1 MFEKTRQSRVSP
13 ASPYIPP
20 PRRSG
25 RSPALPYPPGGQNE
39 YSRFF
44 HSTQPAFP
52 GRAMPE
58 KTTLFLA
65 DETRSEHFCAVQ
77 GELGLTCPIE
87 GWAKRNAAH
96 QNFSEQLFMS
106 LFGHPETM
114 KRRVG
119 WAERQRSPPNNFS
132 RQAVI
137 CVSLGLF
144 RVFWSSRE
152 RTFRNSCSRP
162 FGTP

>member
-1 MFEKTRQSRVSP
+1 VFEKTRQSRVSP

-87 GWAKRNAAH
+87 GWAKR
-96 QNFSEQLFMS
+96 
-106 LFGHPETM
+106 
-114 KRRVG
+114 
-119 WAERQRSPPNNFS
+119 QRSPPS
-132 RQAVI
+132 LIEAVFH
-137 CVSLGLF
+137 VASGPF
-144 RVFWSSRE
+144 RVLLRQ
-152 RTFRNSCSRP
+152 RTRLRVKDCIFEAGTCKSADENSALVRK
-162 FGTP
+162 

>member
-87 GWAKRNAAH
+87 ELGLTCPIEGWAKRQH
-96 QNFSEQLFMS
+96 
-106 LFGHPETM
+106 
-114 KRRVG
+114 
-119 WAERQRSPPNNFS
+119 SPPKLLEAGINKTINAEGLSPVLPLTCCFPVNPVNPV
-132 RQAVI
+132 RGLL
-137 CVSLGLF
+137 LG
-144 RVFWSSRE
+144 RVCR
-152 RTFRNSCSRP
+152 
-162 FGTP
+162 

>member
-1 MFEKTRQSRVSP
+1 VFEKTRQSRVSP

-87 GWAKRNAAH
+87 GWAKR
-96 QNFSEQLFMS
+96 
-106 LFGHPETM
+106 
-114 KRRVG
+114 
-119 WAERQRSPPNNFS
+119 QRSPPNFS
-132 RQAVI
+132 RQVRSDRNCYIVI
-137 CVSLGLF
+137 GTMRVENNLCEVKKMPERPLTYSMSWTKLGKRLSWFSRLTSTNLF
-144 RVFWSSRE
+144 SK
-152 RTFRNSCSRP
+152 TFR
-162 FGTP
+162 TWL